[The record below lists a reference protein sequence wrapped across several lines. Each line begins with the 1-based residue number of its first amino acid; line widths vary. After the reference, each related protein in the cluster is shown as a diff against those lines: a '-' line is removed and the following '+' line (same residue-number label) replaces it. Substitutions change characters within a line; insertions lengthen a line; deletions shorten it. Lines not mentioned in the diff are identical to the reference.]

1 MPGSRLAPLT
11 LEGWYVLHQF
21 FRLERPALRTLPFE
35 ERHELAEE
43 ITERLEAWA
52 DLGDA
57 GWSGA
62 YGITGGGA
70 DLHLLHF
77 RSDLD
82 ALSEAERAV
91 QWAALSDFLDPVYD
105 FLSVVELGFYRLT
118 AELVA
123 QLREEG
129 IDPSGQ
135 EGRERLARAA
145 EEQRDKG
152 YVRGRLYPRQPDDM
166 PYLCFYPMDKRRAP
180 GQNWYALDLETR
192 NAMMVDHGGTGRLY
206 AGRVSQ
212 VISGSTGL
220 DDWEWGVTLFA
231 GDPLDF
237 KKLVTEMRFDE
248 VSAEYADFGPFFVG
262 RRLERRS
269 LAELVSGPAPQG

>member
-1 MPGSRLAPLT
+1 MTGTQIAPLT

-21 FRLERPALRTLPFE
+21 YRVAWPALKTLSADDRTRLAD
-35 ERHELAEE
+35 ELADLLSE
-43 ITERLEAWA
+43 WQ
-52 DLGDA
+52 DLGDD

-62 YGITGGGA
+62 YRIVGGGA

-77 RSDLD
+77 RPDLEGLAAAEDAVAWTDLSD
-82 ALSEAERAV
+82 ALE
-91 QWAALSDFLDPVYD
+91 PVYD

-118 AELVA
+118 TKTVGA
-123 QLREEG
+123 LREEG
-129 IDPSGQ
+129 VDPASQ
-135 EGRERLARAA
+135 EGRARLQEAVAA
-145 EEQRDKG
+145 EREKG

-180 GQNWYALDLETR
+180 QQNWYGLGLEAR
-192 NAMMVDHGGTGRLY
+192 NAMMSDHGGTGRMY

-231 GDPLDF
+231 GDPVSF
-237 KKLVTEMRFDE
+237 KHLVTEMRFDE
-248 VSAEYADFGPFFVG
+248 VSASYADFGPFFVG
-262 RRLERRS
+262 RRLDADGLGKMFR
-269 LAELVSGPAPQG
+269 GPLP